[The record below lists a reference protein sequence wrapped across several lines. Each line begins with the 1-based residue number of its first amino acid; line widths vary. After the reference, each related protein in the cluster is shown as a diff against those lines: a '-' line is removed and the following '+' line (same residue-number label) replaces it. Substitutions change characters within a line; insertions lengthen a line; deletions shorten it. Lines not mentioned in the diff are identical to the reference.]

1 MVVGYR
7 GLVVGYGILF
17 LDPRHSMCHFVF
29 VVALNLSKSTVGI
42 WDNALI
48 EYTSTCLRRVKEIL
62 CYCDRLCPRPLSGL
76 RVYSRP

>member
-17 LDPRHSMCHFVF
+17 LDPRHPMCHFVF

-42 WDNALI
+42 WDNALYLSAEGKRDI
-48 EYTSTCLRRVKEIL
+48 MILR
-62 CYCDRLCPRPLSGL
+62 
-76 RVYSRP
+76 